1 MRPELR
7 GQSSTLIVAVIAG
20 TFGVALLQFTGLLSA
35 AIRADPVAGAS
46 KHTVPL
52 LLTLAAIAFIVLSLY
67 VSGVVTSNTVA
78 TVVAGRTRQ
87 IALLRL
93 IGSSAGAERTRI
105 AREGLLVGVIGAVG
119 GGILGTAVAALVGA
133 IAVESG
139 LLHPYAYSFTAPII
153 ALPVVAVALTT
164 WLAAW
169 VGSRRV
175 LDVRPIEALSNS
187 AERSMPEI
195 AGIRGRHALS
205 AVLVAAGIL
214 FLALGVVLGLKYP
227 PAVLIGLVGG
237 LLSFTGIV
245 FASDRVIPP
254 VLRVV
259 GRLLGSS
266 RPAKIAAEN
275 ALRYPERSSR
285 MTIGLVIGVTLVTT
299 FSVTMQT
306 FQSMLAIGAR
316 NDPEDYNGLGPII
329 SGITTVFTVL
339 IGFSAL
345 IAAVGLVNTLSLSV
359 LQRTRELGLM
369 RALGFTRRQLGS
381 MILAEAA
388 ALTITAT
395 LLGLVL
401 GFVYGWIGAQSF
413 LGGVK
418 GHPGLVTPQIPW
430 PMVLIVVIAAAA
442 LTLVAAFAPS
452 RRATGVSPVT
462 ALAVE

>member
-1 MRPELR
+1 MRPGLR
-7 GQSSTLIVAVIAG
+7 GQASTLTVSVIAG

-46 KHTVPL
+46 PHTVPML
-52 LLTLAAIAFIVLSLY
+52 LDLAAISFIVLALY

-105 AREGLLVGVIGAVG
+105 AREGLLVGILGALAGAVIG
-119 GGILGTAVAALVGA
+119 TAAAALVGR
-133 IAVESG
+133 IAVAAG
-139 LLHPYAYSFTAPII
+139 LFHPYSYSFAAPII
-153 ALPVVAVALTT
+153 VVPVVAVALTT

-187 AERSMPEI
+187 TERNMPEI
-195 AGIRGRHALS
+195 AQKRGRHKLAMG
-205 AVLVAAGIL
+205 LVIAGVV
-214 FLALGVVLGLKYP
+214 FLALGVVAGLKFP
-227 PAVLIGLVGG
+227 PAVLLGLIGG

-245 FASDRVIPP
+245 FAADRVIPP
-254 VLRVV
+254 VLKVV
-259 GRLLGSS
+259 GRVIGTSH
-266 RPAKIAAEN
+266 PARIAAEN

-285 MTIGLVIGVTLVTT
+285 MTVGLVIGVTLVTT
-299 FSVTMQT
+299 FAVTMRT
-306 FQSMLAIGAR
+306 FETMLAIGAR
-316 NDPEDYNGLGPII
+316 NDPQQYNGLGPII
-329 SGITTVFTVL
+329 SGVVTVFSVL

-369 RALGFTRRQLGS
+369 RALGFTRRQLGA

-395 LLGLVL
+395 VVGLVL
-401 GFVYGWIGAQSF
+401 GFVYGWIGAQSM

-418 GHPGLVTPQIPW
+418 GHPGLVLPQIPW
-430 PMVLIVVIAAAA
+430 TTVLIVVVAAAA
-442 LTLVAAFAPS
+442 LTLVAAFTPS
-452 RRATGVSPVT
+452 RRATRISPVT

>member
-1 MRPELR
+1 MRASLR
-7 GQSSTLIVAVIAG
+7 GQASTLVVAVLAG
-20 TFGVALLQFTGLLSA
+20 TFGVALLQFTGLLAA

-46 KHTVPL
+46 PHTVPML
-52 LLTLAAIAFIVLSLY
+52 LDLAAIAFIVLSLY

-93 IGSSAGAERTRI
+93 IGSSAAAERSRI
-105 AREGLLVGVIGAVG
+105 AREGLLVGIIGAVVG
-119 GGILGTAVAALVGA
+119 AVLGTALALLIGHLAVAAGVLRHY
-133 IAVESG
+133 S
-139 LLHPYAYSFTAPII
+139 YSFANPVV

-175 LDVRPIEALSNS
+175 LDVRPIEALGNS
-187 AERSMPEI
+187 VERSVPDI
-195 AGIRGRHALS
+195 AGKRGRHRLAG
-205 AVLVAAGIL
+205 VLVVVGIL
-214 FLALGVVLGLKYP
+214 FLALGVVVGLTFP
-227 PAVLIGLVGG
+227 PAVLLGLIGG

-245 FASDRVIPP
+245 FAADRVIPP

-259 GRLLGSS
+259 GRLLGTS
-266 RPAKIAAEN
+266 RPAKLAAEN
-275 ALRYPERSSR
+275 ALRYPERASR
-285 MTIGLVIGVTLVTT
+285 MTVGLVIGVTLVTT
-299 FSVTMQT
+299 FAVTMQT
-306 FQSMLAIGAR
+306 FLTMMAIGAR
-316 NDPEDYNGLGPII
+316 NAPQYYNGLGPII
-329 SGITTVFTVL
+329 NGITTVFTVL

-359 LQRTRELGLM
+359 LQRSRELGLM

-395 LLGLVL
+395 VLGLVL
-401 GFVYGWIGAQSF
+401 GFAYGWIGAQSM

-418 GHPGLVTPQIPW
+418 GHPGLVAPQIPW
-430 PMVLIVVIAAAA
+430 LTVLVVVIAAAV

-452 RRATGVSPVT
+452 RRATRVSPVS